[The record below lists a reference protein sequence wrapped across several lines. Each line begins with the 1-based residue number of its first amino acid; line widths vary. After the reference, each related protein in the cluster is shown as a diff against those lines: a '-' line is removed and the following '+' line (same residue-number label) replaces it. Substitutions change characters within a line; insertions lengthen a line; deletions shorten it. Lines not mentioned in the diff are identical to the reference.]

1 MLSRAPS
8 NVVANNGSELPQ
20 TAVVVVTHNRPVDLA
35 KCISSIRTQSF
46 QPHALLIV
54 DNASSDPATAET
66 IRSWEGVTWLRLD
79 KNIGCSGGFARGI
92 AAALEAGAHWILLL
106 DDDVVLEPN
115 VLESLSKAAAVAQ
128 PEVGALFTAVVEN
141 GRLATMHRRRFFA
154 DNLKEEPVSAGEY
167 RDDLVAIDEGSFV
180 GFFLRAKAA
189 NHVGLPVPEFFMA
202 YDDTEYSLR
211 LRQAGWKLFLVP
223 RLRVYHRGGAG
234 LRLRNTRYGLKHYYT
249 LRNQLATL
257 AEYGRAP
264 MFRLALPI
272 CRHCCFAV
280 ATGGL
285 NGFRLFLK
293 AFRDAP
299 EIRQHIRGASYNV

>member
-1 MLSRAPS
+1 
-8 NVVANNGSELPQ
+8 
-20 TAVVVVTHNRPVDLA
+20 LA
-35 KCISSIRTQSF
+35 
-46 QPHALLIV
+46 
-54 DNASSDPATAET
+54 
-66 IRSWEGVTWLRLD
+66 
-79 KNIGCSGGFARGI
+79 
-92 AAALEAGAHWILLL
+92 AGAHWILLL

-115 VLESLSKAAAVAQ
+115 VLESLSKAAVVAQ
-128 PEVGALFTAVVEN
+128 PEVGALFTAVVES
-141 GRLATMHRRRFFA
+141 GSLAIMHRRRFFP
-154 DNLKEEPVSAGEY
+154 NSLKEQPVSANEY
-167 RDDLVAIDEGSFV
+167 SDDLVAIDEGSFV
-180 GFFLRAKAA
+180 GFFLRAQAA
-189 NHVGLPVPEFFMA
+189 HHVGLPVPEFFLA

-211 LRQAGWKLFLVP
+211 LRQAGWKLYLVP
-223 RLRVYHRGGAG
+223 RLKVYHRGGAG

-272 CRHCCFAV
+272 CGHFCFAV
-280 ATGGL
+280 ATGGV